1 MNLNWVSISFR
12 SSGTIISGLFLI
24 FQTFKDACWSLLLY
38 QKEPERGASSKKE
51 NNDYGMSPDVRVVGQ
66 IVKQAEGSN

>member
-1 MNLNWVSISFR
+1 MFTVGEVEGVGGENINWVSISFR

-38 QKEPERGASSKKE
+38 QKEPEREKL
-51 NNDYGMSPDVRVVGQ
+51 R
-66 IVKQAEGSN
+66 AERKIMIMG